1 MPVYYDIWGN
11 KKYFGGVSCA
21 SPMSGKVG
29 TYKIKDLNGDNMING
44 SDMYYAGTPQPK
56 AHGGWVNEIR
66 WKNFDLSM
74 LFNYELGRK
83 MINAREYTIST
94 GPKFVDIANLSY
106 WEKPGDHAKL
116 ARMGTAT
123 DVMMDSNIENVHA
136 ISLKQITLGCD
147 LPAKWAKKISLKGAR
162 MFFTVENLFYLSNYS
177 GANPEVIDVYKGVDF
192 GIEYPLPRKMT
203 VGLTLNF

>member
-1 MPVYYDIWGN
+1 MVIGRPLFGIYVYDAEGFYNSEDEVPVYYDIWGN

-56 AHGGWVNEIR
+56 AHGGWVNENR
-66 WKNFDLSM
+66 WINFDLSM

-106 WEKPGDHAKL
+106 RENPGDQAK
-116 ARMGTAT
+116 
-123 DVMMDSNIENVHA
+123 
-136 ISLKQITLGCD
+136 IT
-147 LPAKWAKKISLKGAR
+147 R
-162 MFFTVENLFYLSNYS
+162 N
-177 GANPEVIDVYKGVDF
+177 
-192 GIEYPLPRKMT
+192 
-203 VGLTLNF
+203 